1 VLKYFLA
8 RFLIFLVV
16 FAVLLAAAGA
26 LGILE

>member
-1 VLKYFLA
+1 MLKYFLA

>member
-1 VLKYFLA
+1 MLRYFLA